1 MKKFDEWNE
10 VKKKIESKKSVYT
23 KEGEIYY
30 ASLGENIGFEQNG
43 KGDIFLRP
51 IVVYKKFGK
60 DSILAMPLST
70 RVKNKEHYG

>member
-10 VKKKIESKKSVYT
+10 VKKQIESKKTVYT

-30 ASLGENIGFEQNG
+30 ASLGENVGFEQNG
-43 KGDIFLRP
+43 KGDTFLRP

-70 RVKNKEHYG
+70 KGHL